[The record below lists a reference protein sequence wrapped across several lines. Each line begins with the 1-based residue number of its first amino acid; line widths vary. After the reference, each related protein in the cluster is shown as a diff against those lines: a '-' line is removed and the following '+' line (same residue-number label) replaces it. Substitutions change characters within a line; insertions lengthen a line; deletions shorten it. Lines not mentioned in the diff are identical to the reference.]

1 MGTLSSVDVTLFLLE
16 AVFQSPSGKPLSPY
30 GSFNNATPKRQS
42 SSNDEYVFCFLLS
55 KPALVIVG
63 ASEYSTTRWR
73 SIGGRG
79 IMFGPR
85 RNPIFF

>member
-1 MGTLSSVDVTLFLLE
+1 MGAPSSVHVTLFLLE

-30 GSFNNATPKRQS
+30 GPFHNATPKRHT
-42 SSNDEYVFCFLLS
+42 SSNDEYVFCSLLS
-55 KPALVIVG
+55 KPALVVDG